1 MITMDIKGKQPSHWD
16 QYDGVRGASVGSQGS
31 RVQWDELERRP
42 SEQSAS
48 NTGTSSPAI
57 NGTLRRRR

>member
-1 MITMDIKGKQPSHWD
+1 MDIKGKQPSTWD
-16 QYDGVRGASVGSQGS
+16 QYDGVQGASVGSQGS

-42 SEQSAS
+42 SGQSAT
-48 NTGTSSPAI
+48 NTGTSSAV

>member
-1 MITMDIKGKQPSHWD
+1 MDIKGKQPSTWD
-16 QYDGVRGASVGSQGS
+16 QYDGVRGASVASQGS
-31 RVQWDELERRP
+31 RVQWDDLERRP

-48 NTGTSSPAI
+48 NTGTSPAV

>member
-1 MITMDIKGKQPSHWD
+1 MDIKGKQPKNWD
-16 QYDGVRGASVGSQGS
+16 QYDGVQGASVGSQNS

-42 SEQSAS
+42 SEQSAAT
-48 NTGTSSPAI
+48 NTGTASAL

>member
-1 MITMDIKGKQPSHWD
+1 MLTMDIKGKQPTSWD

-31 RVQWDELERRP
+31 RVQWDALDRRP

-48 NTGTSSPAI
+48 NTGSSPVV

>member
-1 MITMDIKGKQPSHWD
+1 MDIKGKQPSTWD
-16 QYDGVRGASVGSQGS
+16 QYDGVQGASVGSQGS

-48 NTGTSSPAI
+48 NTGAASAAH
-57 NGTLRRRR
+57 GTLRRRR